1 MTPDTKSRIISHLQE
16 LTKDLPENA
25 VLTSK
30 EDICQFSSD
39 ETGLHYLPDCIVF
52 PETTAHVSAVMR
64 FASRHK
70 IPVTPRGGG
79 SGLTGGALP
88 VQGGILLITTR
99 MNQLVEI
106 DTQNMTATAQ
116 PGIILK
122 EFQDRIMDAGL
133 FYPPDPNS
141 FESAALG
148 GTVAENAGGPK
159 TVKYGV
165 TTDYIMGLTVVLPD
179 GEVIRTGGKNRK
191 CVAGYDLTHLFTG
204 SEGTLGIITE
214 ITVRLIARPEAVRT
228 MIALFPDFRDGARAV
243 SAIISARLVPSTL
256 EFLDRLAINLVR
268 KFLNMSVSAAAD
280 NLLLDAG
287 ENSAFLLIEVDGK
300 ESELDEKLNGI
311 SEICMRNN
319 AGATRILDREMERE
333 RVWLVRRSIKNSI
346 KAVCKFEVSEDIV
359 VPIAMIPEM
368 TECLQEIAQELGVD
382 IMNYGHFG
390 DGNIHVNILSYEGGD
405 SHMKQVKK
413 AVARVFDETIRRGGT
428 ITGEHGVG
436 ITKADFLEQEVGK
449 RQLGLFADIK
459 KAFDPHNILNP
470 GKMSLPAS

>member
-1 MTPDTKSRIISHLQE
+1 MHNILSV
-16 LTKDLPENA
+16 LPELEKHLPKNA
-25 VLTSK
+25 ILTSE
-30 EDICQFSSD
+30 EDTCQYSSD
-39 ETGLHYLPDCIVF
+39 ETGLHYPPDCVIF
-52 PETTAHVSAVMR
+52 PETTEQVSAVMR
-64 FASRHK
+64 FASTYK

-99 MNQLVEI
+99 MNNIIEI
-106 DTQNMTATAQ
+106 DTENMTSTAQ

-122 EFQDRIMDAGL
+122 DFQDRILESGL

-214 ITVRLIARPEAVRT
+214 ITVKLIAKPETVRT

-243 SAIISARLVPSTL
+243 SAIISAHLVPSTL

-268 KFLNMSVSAAAD
+268 KFLNMSVSSAAD

-287 ENSAFLLIEVDGK
+287 ENSAFLLIEVDGR
-300 ESELDEKLNGI
+300 EHELQDKLNGI
-311 SEICMRNN
+311 SEICMQND
-319 AGATRILDREMERE
+319 AGATKILDKEVERE
-333 RVWLVRRSIKNSI
+333 RVWLVRRSIKNAVKS
-346 KAVCKFEVSEDIV
+346 VCKFEVSEDIV
-359 VPIAMIPEM
+359 VPIALIPEM
-368 TECLQEIAQELGVD
+368 TECLQEIAAEFGVD

-390 DGNIHVNILSYEGGD
+390 DGNIHVNIMSYEGGD
-405 SHMKQVKK
+405 AHMKKVKK
-413 AVARVFDETIRRGGT
+413 AVSKVFDETIKRGGT

-449 RQLGLFADIK
+449 RQLRLFAEIK
-459 KAFDPHNILNP
+459 KTFDPDNILNP
-470 GKMSLPAS
+470 GKMNLPIP